1 MKHSLIAL
9 ALLVAFAGAAKTP
22 AVLKIYKGER
32 RTDTVYTARQ
42 YVIGITTP
50 TATAT
55 IDGKEV
61 HVYRTGSFGAEVT
74 LKPGE
79 NKIPVQV
86 KDGKMKAKA
95 DVRFV
100 YLTEKPAPKPVAN
113 QGTADKDGHFIVGPL
128 TEQTTDLAQPLNIVT
143 KEGAYLQ
150 YGNGGDRLGGSKM
163 NFLDAGIPLT
173 AVGET
178 SNLYKVAL
186 GQSHFAYIPKSSTEA
201 GGIGFNVFNTGSVG
215 VENAGSVDRITLSLP
230 GRLPYYT
237 RSEIDPSTI
246 LVSVYGATNNTN
258 WLTQHSNPEMIE
270 YVDLRQDA
278 SDVLTFVIRLK
289 DEYSWG
295 YSTYYNGNVLT
306 IDVRHRPASLELADL
321 TIGLD
326 AGHGGEY
333 LGAVS
338 PSGITEKEVNL
349 DIVLKAA
356 DMLRKAG
363 AKVVL
368 TRDGDTGPSMTE
380 RKRIWREGNVDLAVS
395 VHNNASGNPLIPLG
409 TSAYYKH
416 ISNRALAQDLHNSM
430 LSLGLANF
438 GLTGNFN
445 FSLNGPTDYPNA
457 LVEVLFM
464 SSLPEEEMLADPEY
478 RTRLAEKVVEGI
490 KNYLERVKNSL
501 KH

>member
-1 MKHSLIAL
+1 M
-9 ALLVAFAGAAKTP
+9 ALLVAFAGAAENP
-22 AVLKIYKGER
+22 ALKIYKGER
-32 RTDTVYTARQ
+32 RNDTVYAAKQ
-42 YVIGITTP
+42 YVIAITDP
-50 TATAT
+50 GAKAT
-55 IDGKEV
+55 IDGKEA
-61 HVYRTGSFGAEVT
+61 HVYKTGSFGAQVE

-86 KDGKMKAKA
+86 QLGKKKTKAE
-95 DVRFV
+95 VRFV
-100 YLTEKPAPKPVAN
+100 YLTEKPKPKPVKHGAE
-113 QGTADKDGHFIVGPL
+113 DKDGHFVVGNLP
-128 TEQTTDLAQPLNIVT
+128 EQTAPLATPLNIYT
-143 KEGAYLQ
+143 KEGAYMQ

-163 NFLDAGIPLT
+163 NFLDADIPLT

-178 SNLYKVAL
+178 DNLYQVAL
-186 GQSHFAYIPKSSTEA
+186 GQSHFAYIPKSSTAA
-201 GGIGFNVFNTGSVG
+201 GGPGFNVFNTGSV
-215 VENAGSVDRITLSLP
+215 SVANIGPCDRITMSLP
-230 GRLPYYT
+230 GRLPYWT

-258 WLTQHSNPEMIE
+258 WLTQNNTPEMIE
-270 YVDLRQDA
+270 YVDLRQDE
-278 SDVLTFVIRLK
+278 SDVLTVYIRLK
-289 DEYSWG
+289 DEYQWG
-295 YSTYYNGNVLT
+295 YSTYYNGNNLV

-333 LGAVS
+333 VGAVS
-338 PSGITEKEVNL
+338 PSGIAEKDVNL

-380 RKRIWREGNVDLAVS
+380 RKAIWKEGKVDLAVS
-395 VHNNASGNPLIPLG
+395 VHNNASGNPLTPMG

-416 ISNRALAQDLHNSM
+416 ISNRALASDLHQSV
-430 LSLGLANF
+430 LTLGVANF

-464 SSLPEEEMLADPEY
+464 SSLPEEELLSDPEY
-478 RTRLAEKVVEGI
+478 RTRIAEKVVDGI
-490 KNYLERVKNSL
+490 KNYLARVKASV
-501 KH
+501 KQ